1 QRDRSSRN
9 RSSRAIASGRSSTPN
24 LAALSTSSRAPA
36 GVMRSPAFRAV
47 APPRLGASPRAHPGV
62 QSSGRGDAGP
72 STLRRPA
79 TARRRDQQDPAVV
92 AGPLASCGDARVVL
106 EREMH
111 DASIAWAH
119 RIHADHTTGHLRLLS
134 EAAGQ
139 LFEGFLPALSVALD
153 VDDDAPATLAV
164 TPDHAV
170 DEVFERVERR
180 AAPADHEPALLAG
193 HSKQDRPRLGALMHG
208 DRARDT
214 EEAEDLLDKRP
225 GPPRCAGNVR
235 RFGCGRR
242 CFPGNIRREGTHT
255 RPERC
260 PSARLAPAEAPDP
273 AGR

>member
-1 QRDRSSRN
+1 MTIAAPPTISGSVTASARSSITRACGSAIVRIASLRKLARRRRDSISRSSR
-9 RSSRAIASGRSSTPN
+9 SGRAQPTTRPGKPAPLPTSTTRPVPG
-24 LAALSTSSRAPA
+24 RW
-36 GVMRSPAFRAV
+36 
-47 APPRLGASPRAHPGV
+47 GATPRAHSGV

-119 RIHADHTTGHLRLLS
+119 RIHAHHTTGHLRLLS

-170 DEVFERVERR
+170 DEVFERVERL

-193 HSKQDRPRLGALMHG
+193 HSKQDRPRLGALMRG

-242 CFPGNIRREGTHT
+242 CFP
-255 RPERC
+255 
-260 PSARLAPAEAPDP
+260 A
-273 AGR
+273 